1 MGNRSCKLE
10 GIGLFLGAE
19 AESVESNVS
28 ELQLLGIVDRIYFDL
43 SLAKEQIFSNISDR
57 PKKPE
62 EKVIVGV
69 CGHEDQLLQ
78 TINDSRLDKL
88 KEDVVAA
95 LVGLLVSHTGLLEQ
109 IDVNEATS
117 QLSHVVEVDP
127 DELTEPGR
135 KWYIG
140 GNVSNKNC
148 LEELSFLMVFALP

>member
-43 SLAKEQIFSNISDR
+43 SLAKEKIFSNISDR
-57 PKKPE
+57 PKKKPE

-78 TINDSRLDKL
+78 NINDSRLDQL
-88 KEDVVAA
+88 K
-95 LVGLLVSHTGLLEQ
+95 
-109 IDVNEATS
+109 
-117 QLSHVVEVDP
+117 
-127 DELTEPGR
+127 
-135 KWYIG
+135 
-140 GNVSNKNC
+140 
-148 LEELSFLMVFALP
+148 

>member
-78 TINDSRLDKL
+78 TINDSRLNKL
-88 KEDVVAA
+88 EEDVVAA
-95 LVGLLVSHTGLLEQ
+95 LVRLLVSHTGLL
-109 IDVNEATS
+109 
-117 QLSHVVEVDP
+117 
-127 DELTEPGR
+127 
-135 KWYIG
+135 K
-140 GNVSNKNC
+140 
-148 LEELSFLMVFALP
+148 